1 MVDLHRIALT
11 PVDEMIAATEADGRV
26 LVVDKTLLSGGQ
38 VEGIIAASV
47 ECQVGA
53 IFSRAANSFTPLGVA
68 ANLVLISED
77 ENVAAASGSVQ

>member
-1 MVDLHRIALT
+1 MNA
-11 PVDEMIAATEADGRV
+11 
-26 LVVDKTLLSGGQ
+26 VVLLSGGIDSAVALAGLRSDPQ